1 MPGAEALGAES
12 AGGSAVGA
20 GHISLAEIMIVLEL
34 LSLSE
39 WKELGLPPNF
49 DTCARDT
56 YPPDAAFATDH
67 ALRTLRGVAA
77 AAAHLHVHG
86 LTHGDLYAHNVMAR
100 ASDGEAKLGDFG
112 AAYTYRG
119 GAFTGAHAAALER
132 IEVRAFGCLVEE
144 IAARLVPGVE
154 DDTGNLADALGSIAR
169 LAHRALPGGLH
180 PRRGG
185 AGRAPARRGRRRS
198 TRLG

>member
-1 MPGAEALGAES
+1 MGECRCLDR
-12 AGGSAVGA
+12 
-20 GHISLAEIMIVLEL
+20 
-34 LSLSE
+34 
-39 WKELGLPPNF
+39 WGLPARGCGYVC
-49 DTCARDT
+49 TCARDT
-56 YPPDAAFATDH
+56 YPPDATFATDH

-77 AAAHLHVHG
+77 AAAHLHAHG

-144 IAARLVPGVE
+144 IAARLAPGAASAAVN
-154 DDTGNLADALGSIAR
+154 DVASGLGMASGDVVAMSLDGVAR
-169 LAHRALPGGLH
+169 KCMAENV
-180 PRRGG
+180 
-185 AGRAPARRGRRRS
+185 AGRPSFAQVVDAFSRMGV
-198 TRLG
+198 

>member
-1 MPGAEALGAES
+1 MHA
-12 AGGSAVGA
+12 
-20 GHISLAEIMIVLEL
+20 
-34 LSLSE
+34 SE
-39 WKELGLPPNF
+39 PRTTELGKPPNS
-49 DTCARDT
+49 DTCTRDT
-56 YPPDAAFATDH
+56 YAQGTAFAPPA

-77 AAAHLHVHG
+77 AAAHLHAHG

-144 IAARLVPGVE
+144 IAARLAPGAGG
-154 DDTGNLADALGSIAR
+154 DLADALGSIAR
-169 LAHRALPGGLH
+169 KCMAEDV
-180 PRRGG
+180 
-185 AGRAPARRGRRRS
+185 AGRPGFDEVS
-198 TRLG
+198 NLLCC